1 MGVYL
6 FFVGVFD
13 VKFRGEYNRNA
24 LVWMESIECR
34 TIGFLAMLSSEVSH
48 DSRIYYHLLS
58 RSYLSTSRR
67 QYSQIYPIQNTMHCM
82 ELTGITMCSFTS
94 VKCNFIIEIELEAFM
109 MMRMIRFD
117 CLFSVNVGIFN

>member
-1 MGVYL
+1 MGLYL

-24 LVWMESIECR
+24 LVWMESVECR

-48 DSRIYYHLLS
+48 DSR
-58 RSYLSTSRR
+58 SYLRTSRR
-67 QYSQIYPIQNTMHCM
+67 QYSQIYPLQNTMHCM

-94 VKCNFIIEIELEAFM
+94 VKCNFIIDIELEAFM
-109 MMRMIRFD
+109 IMRMTRFCVFD
-117 CLFSVNVGIFN
+117 CLFSVNLVKFY